1 MPIYEFTCLECRVEF
16 ESFVQIASDAAAI
29 QCPACNSKNL
39 EEKYSSF
46 ASVSNDGTSVSTNCA
61 PSGG

>member
-1 MPIYEFTCLECRVEF
+1 MPIYEFTCLDCGAEF
-16 ESFVQIASDAAAI
+16 ESFVHKASDAATI
-29 QCPACNSKNL
+29 RCSVCSSKNL

-46 ASVSNDGTSVSTNCA
+46 ASVSNDGASTSANCA